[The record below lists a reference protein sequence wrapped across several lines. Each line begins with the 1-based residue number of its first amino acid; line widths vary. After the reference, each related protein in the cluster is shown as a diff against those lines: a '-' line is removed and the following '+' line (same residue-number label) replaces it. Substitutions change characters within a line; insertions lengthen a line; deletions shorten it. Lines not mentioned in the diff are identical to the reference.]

1 MKRIILALSLTLI
14 ASFCFAQARDYSK
27 DQTYQTLREAVH
39 HAFNDGDSA
48 KFFPALRNLQE
59 YLLQQDDLHGYYT
72 QRCNEIVFQMNQRH
86 IFEAYMLARN
96 LSKELR
102 EKKVDKERYMAIN
115 MLGHINNYCG
125 NKEEAKKNWYEVL
138 RIMEEE

>member
-27 DQTYQTLREAVH
+27 DQTYQTLREAMH

-125 NKEEAKKNWYEVL
+125 NKEEAGQKELV
-138 RIMEEE
+138 